1 MTRPADPV
9 WGAGPSGH
17 RRSEITV
24 PIGHGDED
32 FARAAHDVLRWA
44 VKTRSGFSV
53 STEDPVE
60 TGQLL
65 VVTATVAGI
74 AVREPVEVVD
84 VVHERDRVGFAYRA
98 LPGHPVRGEEAFV
111 VHREGDAVLLTIR
124 SLTRPA
130 AHGFWRAAFPL
141 LLLAQRVA
149 RARYV
154 RALRAPRCGPP
165 R

>member
-9 WGAGPSGH
+9 WSAGVADH

-24 PIGHGDED
+24 PIGNGDQD

-53 STEDPVE
+53 STEAPVE
-60 TGQLL
+60 TGQRL
-65 VVTATVAGI
+65 VVTATVAG
-74 AVREPVEVVD
+74 VTVHEPVEVVD
-84 VVHERDRVGFAYRA
+84 VVREPDRVGFAYRA

-111 VHREGDAVLLTIR
+111 VHRDGDAVLLTIR

-130 AHGFWRAAFPL
+130 PRGRWRAAFPL
-141 LLLAQRVA
+141 LLISQRVA
-149 RARYV
+149 RARYA
-154 RALRAPRCGPP
+154 RALRSPRCEP
-165 R
+165 RT